1 MSRSMNEDSS
11 SGDKVF
17 IDIWR
22 FKKKK
27 NQLPAFL
34 RDYGTKISQCFNFE
48 CKGSYILLLYDAVG
62 YEIYVFFTYSEGGGC
77 HGCDHR

>member
-11 SGDKVF
+11 SGYKVF

-27 NQLPAFL
+27 SVTCIFKRLWDKNKSMFQLWM
-34 RDYGTKISQCFNFE
+34 Q
-48 CKGSYILLLYDAVG
+48 GSYILLLYDAVG

>member
-11 SGDKVF
+11 SGYKVF

-27 NQLPAFL
+27 NQLPAFI

-48 CKGSYILLLYDAVG
+48 CKVVIFYYFMMLLDMRFMF
-62 YEIYVFFTYSEGGGC
+62 FFTYSEGGGC